1 MDFSFIFKDLLTE
14 TIDII
19 VVSYLFYKLFM
30 LIQDTRAVQVLK
42 GLIILSLVTMVAQ
55 MAQLPVLRWIMGGFW
70 TIGVITAIIVFQPEL
85 RNALAQIGAN
95 RLTNIFLRPEFVN
108 EIGKAVES
116 CASKK
121 YGLIIALERSI
132 GLRGYMESGVKMNSE
147 VSAELLGTIFTPNS
161 PLHDGAVIIR
171 HDRVA
176 AAACILPLSKNPT
189 LPKSLGMRHRAALG
203 LTEETDAAVI
213 VVSEETGDI
222 SLIQDKK
229 IMSGLDVDTLT
240 KDITNLYASASA
252 SSKHFRWRWW
262 PSFHRR
268 DMASNLNVKI
278 ISLLLAL
285 ILWYYVKYYLGRA

>member
-1 MDFSFIFKDLLTE
+1 MPDLHLVFKDILVEGL
-14 TIDII
+14 DIL
-19 VVSYLFYKLFM
+19 VVTYLFYKLFM

-55 MAQLPVLRWIMGGFW
+55 MLQLPVLRWIMGGFW

-95 RLTNIFLRPEFVN
+95 RITNIFLRPEFVT

-116 CASKK
+116 CSKKK
-121 YGLIIALERSI
+121 YGLIIALERAI
-132 GLRGYMESGVKMNSE
+132 GLRGYVESGVKMNSE

-176 AAACILPLSKNPT
+176 AAACILPLTKNHS
-189 LPKSLGMRHRAALG
+189 LPKSVGTRHRAALG

-222 SLIQDKK
+222 SLIMDKK
-229 IMSGLDVDTLT
+229 ILANLT
-240 KDITNLYASASA
+240 EEELMKEITNLYASTSA
-252 SSKHFRWRWW
+252 ANRHFNWRWW
-262 PSFHRR
+262 PSFSLR
-268 DMASNLNVKI
+268 DLSSNLNVKI

-285 ILWYYVKYYLGRA
+285 ILWYYVKYFLRS